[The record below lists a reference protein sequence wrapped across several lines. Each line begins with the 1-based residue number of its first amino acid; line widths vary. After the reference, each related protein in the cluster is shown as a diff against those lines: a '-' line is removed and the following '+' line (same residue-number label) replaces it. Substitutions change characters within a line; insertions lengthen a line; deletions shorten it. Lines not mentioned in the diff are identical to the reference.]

1 MIFSFV
7 SIGEKGVLRFSDPSL
22 RTAADV
28 GVRHAAER
36 AGCSFRKYNAYFEE
50 KCFLGR
56 NIYRKTIK
64 FICFSE

>member
-1 MIFSFV
+1 
-7 SIGEKGVLRFSDPSL
+7 LRFSDPSL

-50 KCFLGR
+50 KCFLER